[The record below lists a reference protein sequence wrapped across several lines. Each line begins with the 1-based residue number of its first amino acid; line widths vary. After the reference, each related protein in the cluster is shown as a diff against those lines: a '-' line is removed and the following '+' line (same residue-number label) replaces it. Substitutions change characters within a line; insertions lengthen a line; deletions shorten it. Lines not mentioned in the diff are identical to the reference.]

1 MTPTAQATQLRQRA
15 RHLRDL
21 ASSIEAM
28 PAMRLDRHADDDTWR
43 GRRPLLCRTL
53 LATNQ
58 HQLHSAADDL
68 RRVALRLDQQAEEF
82 DAVARAGLAS

>member
-1 MTPTAQATQLRQRA
+1 MSPTIRATQLRQRA
-15 RHLRDL
+15 QHLRDL
-21 ASSIEAM
+21 ADSIEAM

-58 HQLHSAADDL
+58 HQLHGASDDL
-68 RRVALRLDQQAEEF
+68 RRVALRLDQQAQEL
-82 DAVARAGLAS
+82 DALARAGLAS

>member
-1 MTPTAQATQLRQRA
+1 MTPTARATQLRQRA

-21 ASSIEAM
+21 ADSIEAM

-43 GRRPLLCRTL
+43 GQRPLLCRTL

-58 HQLHSAADDL
+58 HQLHGAADDL
-68 RRVALRLDQQAEEF
+68 RRVALRLDQQAQEL
-82 DAVARAGLAS
+82 DALATAGLAS